1 MVAKLE
7 SEWAQK
13 TFSGSKKNAALHD
26 SKMALLDRLQ
36 FPSNELLKALGK
48 DRASRPNGL
57 VHEAPPHGHAVLLE
71 GGFGRVDLDRTLI
84 MIVLLFCV

>member
-1 MVAKLE
+1 MRTTTNAHGSVVAKLE

-48 DRASRPNGL
+48 DRASRPN
-57 VHEAPPHGHAVLLE
+57 AWA
-71 GGFGRVDLDRTLI
+71 TT
-84 MIVLLFCV
+84 